1 MWYPERLFPP
11 NLHCLEFCEQFL
23 QTFAFTN
30 ITRQLLKK
38 DTYVGPSS
46 VETKVTKG
54 LILDRDASVPDFEV
68 VPNPEPTPESSGEPC
83 DLGKCSFELC
93 HTQDS

>member
-1 MWYPERLFPP
+1 
-11 NLHCLEFCEQFL
+11 
-23 QTFAFTN
+23 
-30 ITRQLLKK
+30 
-38 DTYVGPSS
+38 
-46 VETKVTKG
+46 

-68 VPNPEPTPESSGEPC
+68 VPNSEPTPESSGEPC